1 MVTITVYQP
10 IAGILGHKKPGGF
23 KFSLYIEEPVTLAE
37 LFELNEEYGGG
48 LIKNLAG
55 EPPEVMVTIAVNG
68 NIRRDGL
75 LTLVND
81 GYEVS
86 VLPVY
91 LGG

>member
-1 MVTITVYQP
+1 MVAITVYQP
-10 IAGILGHKKPGGF
+10 IASILGYKKPGGY
-23 KFSLYIEEPVTLAE
+23 KFIIYTEEPVTLAE
-37 LFELNEEYGGG
+37 LFELNEEYGED
-48 LIKNLAG
+48 LIKNLTG
-55 EPPEVMVTIAVNG
+55 EPPKVMVTIAVNG

-81 GYEVS
+81 GDEVS